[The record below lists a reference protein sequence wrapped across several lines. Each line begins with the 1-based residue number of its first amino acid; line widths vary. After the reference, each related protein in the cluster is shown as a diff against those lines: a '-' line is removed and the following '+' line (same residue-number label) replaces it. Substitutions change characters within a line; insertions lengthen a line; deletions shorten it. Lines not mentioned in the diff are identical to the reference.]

1 MLCVFSMLP
10 VQTKTRP
17 PCGYHPNHRH
27 SYSECLFVALRL
39 RGVER
44 RGHTESLTKLIRQI
58 PVTSKTFAPL
68 RSSARALWT
77 AAAIS
82 VICLL
87 PICIPLTTSTSF
99 SPLLQALFLFFFFWP
114 FCSTLEIFMPCIF
127 FLSKPKAKGHA
138 FKVILKHIHFYG
150 KIAVLYMHVKAD
162 TMLYI
167 NIKLS
172 RCFHVVPDV
181 PSL

>member
-1 MLCVFSMLP
+1 MWKGCLLTPHAMAETWGTRCRHCDVLCVFSMLP

-39 RGVER
+39 RRVER

-99 SPLLQALFLFFFFWP
+99 SPWLQALGARFLFFLFLAFLFNTWTIYALHKLEEFF
-114 FCSTLEIFMPCIF
+114 E
-127 FLSKPKAKGHA
+127 
-138 FKVILKHIHFYG
+138 
-150 KIAVLYMHVKAD
+150 
-162 TMLYI
+162 
-167 NIKLS
+167 
-172 RCFHVVPDV
+172 
-181 PSL
+181 